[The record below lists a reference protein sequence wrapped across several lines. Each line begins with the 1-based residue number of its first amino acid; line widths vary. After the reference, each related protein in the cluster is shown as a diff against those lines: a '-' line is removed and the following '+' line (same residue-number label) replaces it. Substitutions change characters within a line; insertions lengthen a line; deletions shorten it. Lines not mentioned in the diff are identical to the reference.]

1 MSAASFLGMWL
12 CGILEQRFHHTK
24 KTYITNEEWKGLVI
38 LGAKTGQLGNR
49 LFHYA
54 HWLVNSWE
62 YGYTLYNPSFD
73 EYGAYFARESIYEMK
88 RGILSL
94 WWFRQVILFLTRVV
108 FKCMA
113 LRGMKQVGNSWLRFY
128 RLGEGEECNLRDLDF
143 VQLREN
149 TKCLVVQGWLYRDPV
164 SLQRYGDEVRQF
176 FRISPTHE
184 KHVIALTEKIRDE
197 NDKCVIGLHIR
208 RGDYQNFLGGAYY
221 YTNKQYGEVMGK
233 VKEYFRGKELR
244 WLICSNEPVDREAFS
259 AFDVVLGNGQIVE
272 DMYGFAA
279 CDYIVGP
286 PSTYTG
292 WAAFYGKKP
301 IYYIEK
307 IMGEIR
313 FREIDG

>member
-1 MSAASFLGMWL
+1 M
-12 CGILEQRFHHTK
+12 
-24 KTYITNEEWKGLVI
+24 VI

-54 HWLVNSWE
+54 HWLANSWE

-128 RLGEGEECNLRDLDF
+128 RLEEGEECNLRDLDF

-149 TKCLVVQGWLYRDPV
+149 TKCLVMQGWLYRDPV
-164 SLQRYGDEVRQF
+164 SLQRYGEKVRKF
-176 FRISPTHE
+176 FRISSTHE
-184 KHVIALTEKIRDE
+184 KHVIALIGKIRAGDH
-197 NDKCVIGLHIR
+197 KSRIGLHIR
-208 RGDYQNFLGGAYY
+208 RGDYKDFLGGAYY
-221 YTNKQYGEVMGK
+221 YTNEQYCEVMRK
-233 VKEYFRGKELR
+233 VKEYFRGKEIR

-259 AFDVVLGNGQIVE
+259 AFDIVLGNGQIVE
-272 DMYGFAA
+272 DMYGFTA
-279 CDYIVGP
+279 CDYIVEP

-292 WAAFYGKKP
+292 WTAFYGKKP
-301 IYYIEK
+301 IYYMEK
-307 IMGEIR
+307 ITGEIR

>member
-143 VQLREN
+143 VRLRES

-176 FRISPTHE
+176 FRILPTHE
-184 KHVIALTEKIRDE
+184 KHVIALIGKIRAGDH
-197 NDKCVIGLHIR
+197 KSRIGLHIR
-208 RGDYQNFLGGAYY
+208 RGDYKDFLGGAYY
-221 YTNKQYGEVMGK
+221 YTNEQYCEVMRK
-233 VKEYFRGKELR
+233 VKEYFRRKEIR

-259 AFDVVLGNGQIVE
+259 AFDIILGNGQIVE

-301 IYYIEK
+301 IHYIEK
-307 IMGEIR
+307 ITGEIR